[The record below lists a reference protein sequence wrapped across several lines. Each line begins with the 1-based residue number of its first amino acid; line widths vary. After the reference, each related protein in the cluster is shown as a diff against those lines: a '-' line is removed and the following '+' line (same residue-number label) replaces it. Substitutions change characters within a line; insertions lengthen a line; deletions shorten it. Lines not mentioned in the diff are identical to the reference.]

1 MKYSSVVVFIFL
13 AILVA
18 FFESRPEIGEEL
30 DLIAFRMRAQLHFS
44 TPSDRLIVVKL
55 KKEESN
61 VTSSIV
67 DAFSKLKTKD
77 ISAAVFFVQGRE
89 INASKHD
96 LDRLSNSL
104 SSKKNLFLGLIGSM
118 TDDSLFTSVSASVFP
133 QLRAAQTSREYN
145 KDTIVAVPLT
155 DQLSGKSYSTIAPAV
170 AGAALEKEG
179 AQRLQESISSVIADY
194 IWNSAKFEEGT
205 REFNPRLP
213 ELKLNYFRPSL
224 LHEVPLESLAGLDL
238 TKKIVIFY
246 FDTYRKRIPG
256 GPEATFGNTPFQD
269 SDGSNELG
277 SSGTPV
283 ALIQAV
289 AIDNLIHEKSLV
301 PISSLISWAF
311 LLLICI
317 GAYRVWS
324 FPPGAAVLISLGIF
338 VSIIAITALLE
349 STLGF
354 EVPMARII
362 VYGIIFSAIGAFSS
376 TTRVIAS
383 NLKSRIEIKAHD
395 NLSKLHERF
404 LDQFSRRLMNQT
416 SHILDSAKSASA
428 DISKENSE
436 FLKDLVSSGEELIEY
451 LKNINT
457 LVTLND
463 SSPGLTHL
471 KLVRLVPIL
480 ERLVSQIGAS
490 AKGIDVKI
498 NLKNHTLIKSDEVYL
513 EPILFNLLSNAIKY
527 SPANSKITIFSFQN
541 TDVIQSLVIR
551 DEGPGIHDEF
561 KEKIFEKFYRIKD
574 DRAFT
579 VKGTGLGLYL
589 SKFFADALGLK
600 IDVRDAPE
608 KGTDFILRAI
618 RK

>member
-61 VTSSIV
+61 VTSSII
-67 DAFSKLKTKD
+67 DAFSKLKTKN

-89 INASKHD
+89 ISASKHD
-96 LDRLSNSL
+96 LDRLSETL
-104 SSKKNLFLGLIGSM
+104 TSKKNLFLGLIGSM
-118 TDDSLFTSVSASVFP
+118 NDDSLFRSVSAPVLP

-145 KDTIVAVPLT
+145 RDTIVAVPLT
-155 DQLSGKSYSTIAPAV
+155 DQLSGKSYSTLAPAV
-170 AGAALEKEG
+170 AGAALEKEA
-179 AQRLQESISSVIADY
+179 AQRLQERISSVTADY
-194 IWNSAKFEEGT
+194 IWNSAKFEEGS

-213 ELKLNYFRPSL
+213 ELKLNYFRPNL
-224 LHEVPLESLAGLDL
+224 LHEVPLESLAELDL

-246 FDTYRKRIPG
+246 FDNYRKRIPG

-283 ALIQAV
+283 PLIQAV
-289 AIDNLIHEKSLV
+289 AIDNLLHEKSLV

-311 LLLICI
+311 LLIICI

-324 FPPGAAVLISLGIF
+324 FPPVAAVIISLGVF
-338 VSIIAITALLE
+338 VSIIGTTALLE

-354 EVPMARII
+354 EVPMARVT
-362 VYGIIFSAIGAFSS
+362 VYGIIFSAIGAFNS

-416 SHILDSAKSASA
+416 SHILDSAKSATS
-428 DISKENSE
+428 DISAENLE

-457 LVTLND
+457 LVTLNKN
-463 SSPGLTHL
+463 SPGLTHF
-471 KLVRLVPIL
+471 KLVRIVPIL
-480 ERLVSQIGAS
+480 EKLTSQIGAS
-490 AKGIDVKI
+490 QKGIEVKI
-498 NLKNHTLIKSDEVYL
+498 NLKDQTMIKSDEVYL

-527 SPANSKITIFSFQN
+527 SPANSKVTIFSFQN
-541 TDVIQSLVIR
+541 TEVIQSLVIR
-551 DEGPGIHDEF
+551 DEGPGIHDDF

-589 SKFFADALGLK
+589 SKFFADALALK
-600 IDVRDAPE
+600 IDVRDGPE
-608 KGTDFILRAI
+608 KGTDFILRVI

>member
-1 MKYSSVVVFIFL
+1 MKYSSVVVLIFL

-133 QLRAAQTSREYN
+133 QLRSAQTSREYN

-170 AGAALEKEG
+170 AGAALEKED

-269 SDGSNELG
+269 SDGTHELG

-289 AIDNLIHEKSLV
+289 AIDNLLHEKSLV

-324 FPPGAAVLISLGIF
+324 FPPGAAVIISLGIF

-527 SPANSKITIFSFQN
+527 APANSKITIFSFQN

>member
-289 AIDNLIHEKSLV
+289 AIDNLLHEKSLV

-324 FPPGAAVLISLGIF
+324 FPPGAAVIISLGIF

-527 SPANSKITIFSFQN
+527 APANSKITIFSFQN

>member
-13 AILVA
+13 TILIV

-44 TPSDRLIVVKL
+44 TPSDRLVVVRL
-55 KKEESN
+55 KKEESRA
-61 VTSSIV
+61 TSSIIDV
-67 DAFSKLKTKD
+67 FSKLKNKN
-77 ISAAVFFVQGRE
+77 ISAAIFFIQGRE
-89 INASKHD
+89 INASKQD
-96 LDRLSNSL
+96 LEKLSEVL

-118 TDDSLFTSVSASVFP
+118 SDDPLFRSVSPSVLP

-155 DQLSGKSYSTIAPAV
+155 DQLNGKSYSTLAPAV
-170 AGAALEKEG
+170 AFAALETE
-179 AQRLQESISSVIADY
+179 AAERLQARISAVTADY
-194 IWNSAKFEEGT
+194 LWNSAKFEEGS
-205 REFNPRLP
+205 REFNPRQP
-213 ELKLNYFRPSL
+213 ELKLNYFRPNL
-224 LHEVPLESLAGLDL
+224 LHEVPLDSLAGLDL
-238 TKKIVIFY
+238 TKKVVIFY

-289 AIDNLIHEKSLV
+289 AIDNLLHEKSLM
-301 PISSLISWAF
+301 PIAFVFFWAF
-311 LLLICI
+311 LLIICVA
-317 GAYRVWS
+317 AYRVWS
-324 FPPGAAVLISLGIF
+324 FPPGAAVVISLVVF
-338 VSIIAITALLE
+338 VSMIVTTAVLE
-349 STLGF
+349 ATLGF

-362 VYGIIFSAIGAFSS
+362 VYGIIFSAIGAFNS

-416 SHILDSAKSASA
+416 SQILESAKSATF
-428 DISKENSE
+428 DISAENSE
-436 FLKDLVSSGEELIEY
+436 FLKDLVFSGEELIEY

-457 LVTLND
+457 LATLNEG
-463 SSPGLTHL
+463 SPGLTHF
-471 KLVRLVPIL
+471 KLVRIVPIL
-480 ERLVSQIGAS
+480 ERLASQIGAS
-490 AKGIDVKI
+490 QKGIEVQI
-498 NLKNHTLIKSDEVYL
+498 NLKGQTMIKSDEVYL

-527 SPANSKITIFSFQN
+527 SPSDSKITIFSFQD
-541 TDVIQSLVIR
+541 TDVIQSLIIR
-551 DEGPGIHDEF
+551 DEGPGIHDDF

-589 SKFFADALGLK
+589 SKFFADALSLK

-608 KGTDFILRAI
+608 KGTDFILRFI

>member
-44 TPSDRLIVVKL
+44 PPSDRLIVVKL

-289 AIDNLIHEKSLV
+289 AIDNLLHEKSLV

-324 FPPGAAVLISLGIF
+324 FPPGAAVIISLGIF

-527 SPANSKITIFSFQN
+527 APANSKITIFSFQN